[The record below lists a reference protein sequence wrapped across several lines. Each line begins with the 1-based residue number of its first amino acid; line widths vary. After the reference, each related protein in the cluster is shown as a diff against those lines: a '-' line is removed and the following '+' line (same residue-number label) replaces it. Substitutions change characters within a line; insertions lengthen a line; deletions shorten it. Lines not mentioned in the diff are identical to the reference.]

1 LSPYGLLVDL
11 VRSPAALRQ
20 LPAQEAPEDRNLAVL
35 LPVLGF
41 LLGLAQAAAEAES
54 FEQNQV
60 FGLVEDQIRQK
71 FHGVISKKS
80 EKR

>member
-1 LSPYGLLVDL
+1 M
-11 VRSPAALRQ
+11 
-20 LPAQEAPEDRNLAVL
+20 L